1 MTSVAGASILFG
13 FGMTLA
19 MAKKRDPT
27 FFAKGFL
34 STPVTSSGQTTATKT
49 AQELHES
56 GSKLAARALGWGTLY
71 AVSGFS
77 LFSYSVWKLMGV
89 RDVCVTIVSVEVGA
103 ICTLLVALNDEEST
117 LNYA

>member
-1 MTSVAGASILFG
+1 MTSIAGASILFG

-34 STPVTSSGQTTATKT
+34 SSPVTSSEQTIAKKT

-56 GSKLAARALGWGTLY
+56 GSRLAVRALGWGTLY

-89 RDVCVTIVSVEVGA
+89 RDVCVTIVSVEFDA
-103 ICTLLVALNDEEST
+103 ICALLVLLNDEENT
-117 LNYA
+117 LNNA